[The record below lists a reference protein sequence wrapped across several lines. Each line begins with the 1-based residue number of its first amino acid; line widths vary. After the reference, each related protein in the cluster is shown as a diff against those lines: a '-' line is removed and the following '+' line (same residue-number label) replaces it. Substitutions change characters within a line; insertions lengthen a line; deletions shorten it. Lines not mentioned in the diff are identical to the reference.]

1 MTMHKKILLDEDQV
15 FEYFL
20 LLLEKD
26 KEMFR
31 KMMDATSLD
40 AKREYIEQCLEL
52 QEKMNELVEK
62 MGLSDEE

>member
-1 MTMHKKILLDEDQV
+1 MHKKILLDEDQV